1 MFSSIQSGPNARAVG
16 CPNNALR
23 AGGRGSYTAQRRP
36 RSFLARV
43 GAVSNGD
50 ACTVHYVERLA
61 SNDAVVRD
69 SRARK
74 EAEQDDGDREEVRFE
89 ISAGADFSWVS
100 RRSHAYSFVR
110 SFVRSAG
117 AVDVHRG
124 EERSDSRD

>member
-89 ISAGADFSWVS
+89 ISAG
-100 RRSHAYSFVR
+100 RRRFFMGIASLTRVFVR
-110 SFVRSAG
+110 SFVRSFC
-117 AVDVHRG
+117 RC
-124 EERSDSRD
+124 R